1 MAPRDVN
8 TPPNAAGL
16 TTAHPSSA
24 DAGSGKSSSG
34 PQASSSSSPS
44 SGFDAG
50 NVAGFASTIPAVG
63 LPKGGGAVRGID
75 EKLEVNPSSGGC
87 TLSIPITVSQARSKA
102 GTPSLTLSYN
112 SGAGNGPFGLGW
124 GITVASITRKTDKG
138 LPRYLDSAAEGQ
150 ADEDVF
156 VFSGVED
163 LVPQLLPE
171 TSRDSPRVMDEVVRG
186 DYTVRRYLPRIEGS
200 FFRIERCTNISDPRD
215 VFRRV
220 RTGDNQESI
229 FGRSAESRIGD
240 GQGRIYSWLLSDSN
254 DRFGNAIQYSYQAED
269 SVAVAVNLAA
279 GERNRTEATRA
290 RNRYLRSI
298 KYGNRTPHCRDPA
311 VVPTP
316 TEAAIAAPWMFE
328 VLFDYGKVDDLEA
341 RDIPWT
347 CRPDPFS
354 TYRAGFEIRSYR
366 LCHRIR
372 MFHHFAHGVGGG
384 DTGYL
389 VRSTC
394 FEYKESQV
402 ASLLT
407 KVTSL
412 GYAKIKGDYS
422 SLSMPPLSLWY
433 TESPKLEDLNV
444 RDSEAPFDLAGD
456 QYRWIDID
464 SEGLPGVL
472 SEQAGSWFYRRNLSA
487 NNLVKSAA
495 APRFG
500 PIELL
505 KSRPAPN
512 LHSAGT
518 HLTDLDGTGNVDLVV
533 IDQSVGVRGFYERTT
548 ADGWTD
554 FHPFPSWPNIDLSQ
568 PNVQFV
574 NLTGNGRA
582 DILVTEHEA
591 FSWLPSL
598 GKDGYA
604 EARRTFQSMEEET
617 GPKLVFADG
626 TQNIYL
632 ADFSGDGLHDLVRI
646 RNGDICYWP
655 SLGYGHFGERVAMDN
670 SPWFDHVDQ
679 FTHARLRLSDIGG
692 SGTTDLIYLPAQGGA
707 DIYLNLA
714 GTGWGPKRRLQS
726 FPKLDNISVVST
738 VDLLG
743 NGCSCLVWT
752 SPLAARN
759 RSPYYVDLT
768 QSKKPFLLENY
779 TNGIGLETRVSYA
792 PSTRFYLDA
801 QDDKPWSTRLPF
813 PVHCV
818 EVMERFDHVSKSYSS
833 TRYAYHDGF
842 YDRVEREFRGFG
854 VVEQWENVG
863 RSKWPPLCFAT
874 NMKDDYL
881 VAPVRRRTWFHTGA
895 KMLVSLKI
903 TPPFQRLVT
912 LKLRLD
918 LCLTSLLERLPRCPT
933 ASRWQSFSALGH
945 FWKEACFPWAFPAI
959 TIQRHCAR

>member
-8 TPPNAAGL
+8 APPKAPGP
-16 TTAHPSSA
+16 TTDHPSSA
-24 DAGSGKSSSG
+24 DKGSGSSSSG
-34 PQASSSSSPS
+34 LQGSTSY
-44 SGFDAG
+44 GFAAG
-50 NVAGFASTIPAVG
+50 NVAGFASTLPAVA

-138 LPRYLDSAAEGQ
+138 LPQYLDAGNQSQ
-150 ADEDVF
+150 DDEDVF

-163 LVPQLLPE
+163 LVPQLLPA
-171 TSRDSPRVMDEVVRG
+171 TSGDSPRVMDEAVRG

-200 FFRIERCTNISDPRD
+200 FFRIERCTNIRDCRD
-215 VFRRV
+215 VFWRV

-229 FGRSAESRIGD
+229 FGRNDNSRISD
-240 GQGRIYSWLLSDSN
+240 GEGRIYSWLLSHTN
-254 DRFGNAIQYSYQAED
+254 DRYGNAIEYSYQAED
-269 SVAVAVNLAA
+269 SVAVAVDLAA
-279 GERNRTEATRA
+279 CERNRSEATRS
-290 RNRYLRSI
+290 RNRYLKNI
-298 KYGNRTPHCRDPA
+298 KYGNRIPHSRDTASIPA
-311 VVPTP
+311 SAGITGTV
-316 TEAAIAAPWMFE
+316 AIAAPWMFE
-328 VLFDYGKVDDLEA
+328 VVFDYEKRDDLET
-341 RDIPWT
+341 RNNSWT

-372 MFHHFAHGVGGG
+372 LFHHFPNELGGG
-384 DTGYL
+384 DAGCL

-394 FEYKESQV
+394 FEYKESEV

-407 KVTSL
+407 KVTAF
-412 GYAKIKGDYS
+412 GHANTNGAYS
-422 SLSMPPLSLWY
+422 SLPMPALSLCY
-433 TESPKLEDLNV
+433 TKPPKLEDLIV
-444 RDSEAPFDLAGD
+444 QDSEAPFDLAGD
-456 QYRWIDID
+456 QYQWIDID

-487 NNLVKSAA
+487 NNLVESAA
-495 APRFG
+495 TPCFG
-500 PIELL
+500 PIEILT
-505 KSRPAPN
+505 SRPAPS

-518 HLTDLDGTGNVDLVV
+518 HLTDLDGTGNIDLVV
-533 IDQSVGVRGFYERTT
+533 LDDNEGVRGFYERTT
-548 ADGWTD
+548 NDGWTN
-554 FHPFPSWPNIDLSQ
+554 FHPFSSWPNIDLSQ

-574 NLTGNGRA
+574 DLTGNGRA
-582 DILVTEHEA
+582 DILLTEHEA
-591 FSWLPSL
+591 FTWFPSL
-598 GKDGYA
+598 GKEGYA
-604 EARRTFQSMEEET
+604 EARRTFQSVDEEK

-655 SLGYGHFGERVAMDN
+655 SLGYGQFGEKVAMDN
-670 SPWFDHVDQ
+670 SPWFDHVDL
-679 FTHARLRLSDIGG
+679 FTHSRLRLSDIDG
-692 SGTTDLIYLPAQGGA
+692 SGTTDLIYLPGDGGA
-707 DIYLNLA
+707 DIYLNFA
-714 GTGWGPKRRLQS
+714 GNGWSTKRRLQS

-752 SPLAARN
+752 SPLSARN
-759 RSPYYVDLT
+759 HSLNYIDLT
-768 QSKKPFLLENY
+768 RSNKAFLLESY
-779 TNGIGLETRVSYA
+779 TNDMGLETRVSYA

-801 QDDKPWSTRLPF
+801 QKDEPWSTRLPF

-818 EVMERFDHVSKSYSS
+818 EVMEKFDHVSKSYSS
-833 TRYAYHDGF
+833 TRYGYHDGF

-863 RSKWPPLCFAT
+863 GSKWPPFCSAS
-874 NMKDDYL
+874 NMKDEYL
-881 VAPVRRRTWFHTGA
+881 VAPVRRKTWFHTGA
-895 KMLVSLKI
+895 TVLVSLKI
-903 TPPFQRLVT
+903 PRSPRLVT
-912 LKLRLD
+912 SKLRVKFRLT
-918 LCLTSLLERLPRCPT
+918 LVLACLLRCPT
-933 ASRWQSFSALGH
+933 TGRLQTISALGH
-945 FWKEACFPWAFPAI
+945 FWKEACLQWAFPAI
-959 TIQRHCAR
+959 IIQMHCAR